1 MKYELLRIFPDLW
14 FCHQEEAP
22 LLTLIIPRNQNPQ
35 GISGRNISRR
45 YFINVPRAT
54 AQTVVCFPYYLL
66 YRVSFTPISPVIFC
80 AAKRQ
85 ALTQF

>member
-45 YFINVPRAT
+45 YFINVPRAKLHSCSNSC
-54 AQTVVCFPYYLL
+54 VFSLL
-66 YRVSFTPISPVIFC
+66 SAI
-80 AAKRQ
+80 
-85 ALTQF
+85 